1 MWCRLFLFS
10 TQGSCELQEEGLMQ
24 SFWLLCRVVFGHWF
38 GDCNQ
43 MRDWQ
48 WLQEQC
54 KMLSRLSRGEL
65 GPSVRHVWW
74 QTMEARHNPPGGPVS
89 LAKGLL
95 AEKWL
100 VSMAVLPSDR
110 GRPVMK
116 PKTIWDQGWLGGE
129 VRAGFH
135 RLPVCSKQ
143 VEMKALVSASMDG
156 QQNCWWRVF
165 DWYQDGSWST
175 SICWWGQGGTVKS
188 SKTSKVVALEL
199 RFQFQGPDVS
209 IILYTWLYLQYS
221 YKCPWLRFNY

>member
-1 MWCRLFLFS
+1 MNSRKRDWCRASDCCVVLCLAIGLGIV
-10 TQGSCELQEEGLMQ
+10 TRWETDGGSKSSAKCFPDL
-24 SFWLLCRVVFGHWF
+24 
-38 GDCNQ
+38 
-43 MRDWQ
+43 
-48 WLQEQC
+48 
-54 KMLSRLSRGEL
+54 RGEL
-65 GPSVRHVWW
+65 GPC
-74 QTMEARHNPPGGPVS
+74 QTCLVADHGGKRHNPPGGPVS

-116 PKTIWDQGWLGGE
+116 PKTTWDQGWLGGE
-129 VRAGFH
+129 VRAGLH

-156 QQNCWWRVF
+156 QQNRWWRVS
-165 DWYQDGSWST
+165 DWYQDGSWAT